1 MKSKRRY
8 AKNDKV
14 LVKSFAGPD
23 VCVRL
28 VKRYLPSKAEHKIGV
43 EGWEAIIEDSK
54 EVNKLRSHGVP
65 YNKQEKP
72 KVWVFDNQ
80 IIKRC
85 H

>member
-8 AKNDKV
+8 TKNDKV

-23 VCVRL
+23 ICVRL
-28 VKRYLPSKAEHKIGV
+28 LKRYLPSKTEHKLGV
-43 EGWEAIIEDSK
+43 EGWEAIIEDRE
-54 EVNKLRSHGVP
+54 EVNKLRSCGVP

-72 KVWVFDNQ
+72 KVWVFDYQ
-80 IIKRC
+80 IIKRS